1 MKTRLLITMLVPFF
15 GSLAGLNA
23 QGHYEESL
31 GLPGDNLNLYAVMDL
46 FRESETLEGF
56 ERKLNEENV
65 RVNNLDLN
73 GDNQVDYI
81 HVIDEVDGNVH
92 NIVLQVDITSR
103 EKQDV
108 AVFTVQRDSR
118 GNADVQLIGDEALYG
133 KDYIIEPY
141 MTEGNSR
148 ETPNPGY
155 RGNDGVPDDERVTV
169 VHTTRVEIAAWPVVR
184 FMFLPT
190 YVVWHSPWYY
200 GYYPPYWRA
209 WRPWY
214 WDYYYGYHYNWHS
227 HYYGYYR
234 RWHEYRYPH
243 YHSYYYSS
251 RRAFSPDVHVR
262 IERGNYRDTYSRPE
276 LRRDGVALYQKTY
289 PDRHARPAP
298 QAVNTNGRRT
308 TGASGTVRT
317 SDRSTQTTT
326 GRRPAVQTEK
336 STGRQPATRTESGT
350 TRRSSGSVETR
361 RAPESS
367 GTVRSNPRPTGPSTE
382 KSTRASS
389 DNSSR
394 RSTTATGHTDRRPA
408 SREVSS
414 GSSRKSTASKP
425 ASKPATT
432 SRKSSESRSSDSGI
446 SSRRTR

>member
-46 FRESETLEGF
+46 FRGSETLEDF
-56 ERKLNEENV
+56 ERKLNEENSHI
-65 RVNNLDLN
+65 NNLDLN
-73 GDNQVDYI
+73 GDQQVDYI
-81 HVIDEVDGNVH
+81 HVFDDIDGNVH
-92 NIVLQVDITSR
+92 NIILQVDVTSR

-108 AVFTVQRDSR
+108 AVIIVQRDSR
-118 GNADVQLIGDEALYG
+118 GNADIQLIGDEELYG
-133 KDYIIEPY
+133 KNYIIEPY

-148 ETPNPGY
+148 ETANPGY
-155 RGNDGVPDDERVTV
+155 RGNDGVPDDDRVTV

-184 FMFLPT
+184 FMFMPT

-214 WDYYYGYHYNWHS
+214 WDYYYGYHYNWYP
-227 HYYGYYR
+227 HYFGYYR
-234 RWHEYRYPH
+234 RWDECRYPH
-243 YHSYYYSS
+243 YHSYYYGS
-251 RRAFSPDVHVR
+251 RRAYSPDVRVR
-262 IERGNYRDTYSRPE
+262 IEHNSYHDTYSRPE
-276 LRRDGVALYQKTY
+276 LRRDGVAFYQKTY
-289 PDRHARPAP
+289 PDRTARPAP
-298 QAVNTNGRRT
+298 QAVNTGGRRS
-308 TGASGTVRT
+308 TGESGTVRT
-317 SDRSTQTTT
+317 SDRRTEPAA
-326 GRRPAVQTEK
+326 GRRPAVQNEK
-336 STGRQPATRTESGT
+336 STGRQPSTRTESGT

-382 KSTRASS
+382 KSTRASG
-389 DNSSR
+389 DNGSRKSS
-394 RSTTATGHTDRRPA
+394 STMGHTERRPA
-408 SREVSS
+408 SREMSS
-414 GSSRKSTASKP
+414 GGSRKSTASKP

-432 SRKSSESRSSDSGI
+432 SRKSSESRSTESGT